1 MPNNDSNL
9 NKENFKSYNTFT
21 NFNIDDIF
29 SKIENSSQ
37 KNIINETFHTSF
49 FENSEFYLKTALIGV
64 TRGAIGLIWEHPLD
78 SIKTQWQTNIHVI
91 KSSKIITYIYK
102 EKGIL
107 GFYRGFLPN
116 LIRQSSKNMYRWP
129 LMIYL
134 PKYFKKCNEYFLRN
148 TSFNRCSMRRINTD
162 AICKIQTGISI
173 ANIETLFICP
183 LERLKVFF
191 MTHNIKDNKNY
202 SFLKH
207 FYLTNKGNLIKQL
220 FIGLEPSLIRSNIS
234 WISFL
239 YLDHESRTF
248 LKNYRKIE
256 QLDFLDI
263 IIASIIVGT
272 GNLALSKKYKII
284 YINS

>member
-1 MPNNDSNL
+1 MTNDESNL
-9 NKENFKSYNTFT
+9 NKHNFESSNSIN
-21 NFNIDDIF
+21 NFNIDGNF
-29 SKIENSSQ
+29 SKIENNSQ
-37 KNIINETFHTSF
+37 KNIKNETFHASF

-91 KSSKIITYIYK
+91 KSSEIITYIYK
-102 EKGIL
+102 EKGII

-116 LIRQSSKNMYRWP
+116 LVRQSSKNMYRWP

-134 PKYFKKCNEYFLRN
+134 PKYFKKCNEYLLGN
-148 TSFNRCSMRRINTD
+148 TNFNTD
-162 AICKIQTGISI
+162 AICKIQTGIAI
-173 ANIETLFICP
+173 ANIETFFICP

-191 MTHNIKDNKNY
+191 MTHIAKDNKNY

-207 FYLTNKGNLIKQL
+207 FYISNKGNLIKQL

-256 QLDFLDI
+256 QLDFLDL

-272 GNLALSKKYKII
+272 GNLALSKI
-284 YINS
+284 YT